1 MVLIP
6 SSDQEEAERLE
17 SQHQVFN
24 RVFDNRLIFPPVP
37 RLRRILDCGYGAG
50 SWAVDVAERHP
61 DCEVGSN
68 NVPVVVVPAN
78 PFNEQGH
85 RS

>member
-6 SSDQEEAERLE
+6 PSDQEEAERLE
-17 SQHQVFN
+17 FQHQVLN

-61 DCEVGSN
+61 DCEVNSGIAPL
-68 NVPVVVVPAN
+68 VAAPAN
-78 PFNEQGH
+78 AFHEQGD